1 MARTIRVLSVQ
12 EFKELMGAEKIIIKQ
27 SQKGSFYAVDEAGL
41 RIASVSEDAISALA
55 EKKPLVVLHLEDFGE
70 SWYLITKAADNP
82 DNTVAEL

>member
-1 MARTIRVLSVQ
+1 MARTVKVMSIH
-12 EFKELMGAEKIIIKQ
+12 EFKELMNTKKIIVKQ
-27 SQKGSFYAVDEAGL
+27 SQKGSFYALDEAGL

-55 EKKPLVVLHLEDFGE
+55 EKKGLVVLQLEDFGE

>member
-1 MARTIRVLSVQ
+1 MARTVKVMSIQ
-12 EFKELMGAEKIIIKQ
+12 EFKELMGTKKIVIKQ
-27 SQKGSFYAVDEAGL
+27 SQKGSFYALDEAGL

-55 EKKPLVVLHLEDFGE
+55 EKKGLVVLQLEDFGE